1 MVKDKDEKINCAAND
16 ILMDEDEENID
27 DKTPNTFQ
35 DAVKELGSIAFKKYP
50 KQTSN
55 LSYENINGIIRAE
68 VLNDYMETNFGYRYS
83 AIDKL
88 VQQKQLMVTSKSG
101 WGMDKII
108 EFVKSIQASFEQTQ
122 LPARM
127 RDMLGK

>member
-1 MVKDKDEKINCAAND
+1 MKEDKEKINCAAND
-16 ILMDEDEENID
+16 ILMDEDEDTSE

-35 DAVKELGSIAFKKYP
+35 DAVKELGNIAFKKYP

-83 AIDKL
+83 TIDKL
-88 VQQKQLMVTSKSG
+88 IAQKQIMVTSKGG
-101 WGMDKII
+101 WGMDKVI